1 MRSPFYM
8 DHLRPE
14 DRKKVRRLMVQVI
27 AFYFSM
33 AFLVAAGSALN
44 ARFLNPHAADGVKEM
59 RVSR

>member
-1 MRSPFYM
+1 M

-27 AFYFSM
+27 AFYLSM
-33 AFLVAAGSALN
+33 GFLVVAGSALN
-44 ARFLNPHAADGVKEM
+44 ARFLNPHSAGDVKEM